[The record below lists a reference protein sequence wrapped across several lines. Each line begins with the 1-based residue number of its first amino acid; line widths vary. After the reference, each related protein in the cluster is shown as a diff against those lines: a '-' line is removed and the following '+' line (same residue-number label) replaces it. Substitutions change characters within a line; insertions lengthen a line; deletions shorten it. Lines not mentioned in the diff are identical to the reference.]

1 MDEKP
6 QEETRGRLPRE
17 RGVTGSYRQAAL
29 VAACLVLLNV
39 ILAAGGIAP
48 RLVFDPAHVRAGE
61 WWRIFTHPFIHVG
74 WYNLLLDAGAFA
86 LLFTG
91 LEEPSYARR
100 FLYAAGACLGS
111 LAGALTAGPILA
123 QNGFSGLSGIAHGLM
138 AVQALEILRGAAHGD
153 RRDLRV
159 GLFAL
164 ALVVG
169 KTIWEAATGRV
180 LFAEYHLG
188 PIGIPIAACHAGG
201 VAGGILAYSLSAA
214 GQRFRGICV

>member
-1 MDEKP
+1 M
-6 QEETRGRLPRE
+6 
-17 RGVTGSYRQAAL
+17 
-29 VAACLVLLNV
+29 

-48 RLVFDPAHVRAGE
+48 RLVFDPDLVRAGE
-61 WWRIFTHPFIHVG
+61 WWRILTHPFIHVG
-74 WYNLLLDAGAFA
+74 WYNLFLDAGAFA

-100 FLYAAGACLGS
+100 LFYAAGACLGS
-111 LAGALTAGPILA
+111 LAGALTAGPVLA
-123 QNGFSGLSGIAHGLM
+123 DNGFSGLSGIAHGLM
-138 AVQALEILRGAAHGD
+138 AVQALEILRGAGATPGG

-164 ALVVG
+164 TLVVG

-188 PIGIPIAACHAGG
+188 PIGIPIAA
-201 VAGGILAYSLSAA
+201 
-214 GQRFRGICV
+214 